1 MRSKRAWLIQGN
13 NTISTDK
20 QKLPPK
26 DVEEE
31 LIQYALEFK
40 INQKY
45 DEETYSSKF
54 ELDLSPFK
62 ISDTENNWFSDCFL
76 LNIRFLLVL
85 I

>member
-1 MRSKRAWLIQGN
+1 VDSRKQYYFI
-13 NTISTDK
+13 TTDK

-45 DEETYSSKF
+45 DEETYS
-54 ELDLSPFK
+54 L
-62 ISDTENNWFSDCFL
+62 
-76 LNIRFLLVL
+76 
-85 I
+85 